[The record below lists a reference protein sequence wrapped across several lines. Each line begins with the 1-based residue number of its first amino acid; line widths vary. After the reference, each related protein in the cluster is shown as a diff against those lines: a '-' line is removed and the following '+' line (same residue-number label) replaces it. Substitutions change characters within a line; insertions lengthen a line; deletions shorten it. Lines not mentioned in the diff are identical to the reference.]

1 MSHQISTTT
10 KSILLLAVLG
20 FCQSGIS
27 QSANAPAS
35 EYKRVSTTVGR
46 PVAVAAEML
55 EKIYDWP
62 ITYEDPI
69 TVNESLLEDVT
80 EQVQRS
86 PDPTHRVICQKLG
99 TLSFTYKLPA
109 SGASPGGGRLQSMT
123 ETEGEVADAL
133 SSVLEGYANSGGLE
147 TFTVTEEDGVFHVF
161 PINFVNEAGKLQ
173 QMTPILDTKI
183 TILPKQRTRVALL
196 EEICKSL
203 TDSTGISVAPGMFPF
218 NRGSIQ
224 AQTFTTIAGT
234 DMTARSLLS
243 RLIAELAA
251 PISEDSVIHIPGGDT
266 RQWNMVVDKGGP
278 MSWRLLYGPGSGF
291 ALNIHKVTPANQ

>member
-1 MSHQISTTT
+1 MSHQISTIT

-20 FCQSGIS
+20 FCQLGIT

-35 EYKRVSTTVGR
+35 EYKTVSTTVGR
-46 PVAVAAEML
+46 PVAVAVEML

-80 EQVQRS
+80 EQVQRT

-109 SGASPGGGRLQSMT
+109 SGASPGGGRLQNKA
-123 ETEGEVADAL
+123 ETEAKVADAL
-133 SSVLEGYANSGGLE
+133 SSVLEGYANSRGLE

-161 PINFVNEAGKLQ
+161 PINYLNEAGKLQ

-203 TDSTGISVAPGMFPF
+203 TDSTGISVTPGMFPF
-218 NRGSIQ
+218 NRGSLQ

-243 RLIAELAA
+243 QLIAELAA
-251 PISEDSVIHIPGGDT
+251 PISQNSVIHIPGGET
-266 RQWNMVVDKGGP
+266 RQWNSVVDKGGP
-278 MSWRLLYGPGSGF
+278 TSWRLLYGPGWGF
-291 ALNIHKVTPANQ
+291 ALNIHKVIPANR